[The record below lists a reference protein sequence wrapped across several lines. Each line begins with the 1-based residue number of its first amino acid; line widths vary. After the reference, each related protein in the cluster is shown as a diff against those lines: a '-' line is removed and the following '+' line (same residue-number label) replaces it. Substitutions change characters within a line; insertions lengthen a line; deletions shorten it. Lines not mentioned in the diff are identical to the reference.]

1 MGIGQASA
9 SRTNS
14 AVDRDVSEGSWR
26 KASPALCLRLLHDGR
41 RGTLEP
47 GTGCSASLGI
57 KWTLDYLMG
66 VELFL
71 VQRTR
76 AAVSTTER
84 FLSFIDETGTGRNNI
99 GRT

>member
-26 KASPALCLRLLHDGR
+26 KASSPFCLRLLHDGR
-41 RGTLEP
+41 HGTLEP
-47 GTGCSASLGI
+47 RDRLFRQPCLM
-57 KWTLDYLMG
+57 WTLDYLTG

-76 AAVSTTER
+76 AAIGTTER
-84 FLSFIDETGTGRNNI
+84 FLSFIHETGTGRNKI
-99 GRT
+99 GGT